1 MPVTA
6 RLLQRLQET
15 LGDEAM
21 ADLLAWLDESARG
34 QRAGVREVADLYY
47 HRFDTR
53 LEDGLSA
60 LRTEFTARLDAGLAS
75 VRSEL
80 TARLEAGLASLHT
93 EFTARLDAGL
103 TSLRSELI
111 ARLETGLAAQR
122 AELLKWMFVFWVGTI
137 VPLAGLILAL
147 HRA

>member
-1 MPVTA
+1 VPVTA

-60 LRTEFTARLDAGLAS
+60 LR
-75 VRSEL
+75 
-80 TARLEAGLASLHT
+80 
-93 EFTARLDAGL
+93 
-103 TSLRSELI
+103 SELI

>member
-47 HRFDTR
+47 QRFDTR
-53 LEDGLSA
+53 LADGLDA
-60 LRTEFTARLDAGLAS
+60 LRTEFTAKLEAGLGSVRAELAAGLAS
-75 VRSEL
+75 VRGE
-80 TARLEAGLASLHT
+80 LEAGLASLRI
-93 EFTARLDAGL
+93 EFT
-103 TSLRSELI
+103 

-122 AELLKWMFVFWVGTI
+122 AELLKWMFVFWVSTI

>member
-1 MPVTA
+1 VPVTA

-47 HRFDTR
+47 QRFDTR
-53 LEDGLSA
+53 LEDGLGALRTEFTARLEAGLAS
-60 LRTEFTARLDAGLAS
+60 LRTEFTARLDAGLA
-75 VRSEL
+75 
-80 TARLEAGLASLHT
+80 
-93 EFTARLDAGL
+93 
-103 TSLRSELI
+103 SLRSELI